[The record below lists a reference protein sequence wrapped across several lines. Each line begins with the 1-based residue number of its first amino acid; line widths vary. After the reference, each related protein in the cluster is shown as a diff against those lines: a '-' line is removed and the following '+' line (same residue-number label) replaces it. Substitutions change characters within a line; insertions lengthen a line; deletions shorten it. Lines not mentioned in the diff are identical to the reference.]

1 MPNYLLQ
8 WEMVRMA
15 IERHC
20 VFYDFRGVPGELT
33 VDNPL
38 YGLYRFKKGFGG
50 TYTKFTGLFVKRY
63 RKLFARCFE
72 LGLSLFR
79 TLRAKLSCK

>member
-8 WEMVRMA
+8 WQMVRMA
-15 IERHC
+15 LERSC

-33 VDNPL
+33 PDNPL

-50 TYTKFTGLFVKRY
+50 TYTKFSGLYFKRY
-63 RKLFARCFE
+63 RPVPACCFE
-72 LGLSLFR
+72 IALKAFRSLR
-79 TLRAKLSCK
+79 GRRCG